1 MHRPDPILS
10 FAAAS
15 AIEADSP
22 AIPSRP
28 ELLSSASISRRR
40 LARLIFGGAL
50 AAGLLPGLLP
60 LRSVRADGLVQLGT
74 VARMKKL
81 SGATRGSDSRSL
93 AIGDKVYRDDLLW
106 TRSGGQ
112 LRIDLSDGSNLSL
125 GENAEVTLEDSMLS
139 SGSSF
144 LRILS
149 GAFRFGSGG
158 GEKAATPPKIETP
171 FAVLSLRGTEVY
183 GVRFGKAWGFFVSS
197 GQVEVSND
205 TGSVILNAGDGT
217 QVDARNGKFAPVK
230 KWGAPKIAQAKAQF
244 LF

>member
-1 MHRPDPILS
+1 MRRRKPIPS

-15 AIEADSP
+15 FIEAHST

-28 ELLSSASISRRR
+28 ALSLASTSRRGLGR
-40 LARLIFGGAL
+40 LVFGGVL
-50 AAGLLPGLLP
+50 AAGVIPALLP
-60 LRSVRADGLVQLGT
+60 LQSAQAADLVQLGA

-81 SGATRGSDSRSL
+81 SGATRGPDSRSL

-125 GENAEVTLEDSMLS
+125 GENAEVMLEDTMLS
-139 SGSSF
+139 GSGSSF

-158 GEKAATPPKIETP
+158 GEKATTPKIETP

-217 QVDARNGKFAPVK
+217 QVNARNGKLAPVK
-230 KWGAPKIAQAKAQF
+230 KWGAPKIAQTKAQF